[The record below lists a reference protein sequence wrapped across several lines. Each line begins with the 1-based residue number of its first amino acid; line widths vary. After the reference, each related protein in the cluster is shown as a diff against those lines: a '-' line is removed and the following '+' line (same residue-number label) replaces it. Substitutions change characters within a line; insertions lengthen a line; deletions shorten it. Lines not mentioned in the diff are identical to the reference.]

1 MIVQSL
7 HKAAGSFSQTSLLHL
22 NKGSPVQESA
32 IETAMFMTST
42 TSPSNILFASME
54 ESIYNMHSE
63 QGKKLIEETVER
75 SIRLKNEL
83 SQIKGVNI
91 L

>member
-1 MIVQSL
+1 
-7 HKAAGSFSQTSLLHL
+7 
-22 NKGSPVQESA
+22 
-32 IETAMFMTST
+32 MFMTST

-63 QGKKLIEETVER
+63 QGRKIIEETVEKA
-75 SIRLKNEL
+75 IRLKEEL
-83 SQIKGVNI
+83 SQIKGINV